1 MHTLG
6 KMLNTGFSVFHV
18 YDNVSHAFLLNMVPE
33 KKSYNISLAFYFSFL
48 LRGI

>member
-1 MHTLG
+1 MHTVG

-33 KKSYNISLAFYFSFL
+33 KKSYISLAFYFSFL